1 MDNQILF
8 MTTKKFT
15 SNLEL
20 IVFAHFLS
28 LFIYSHVETL
38 LIFGILK
45 NISNLISKE

>member
-8 MTTKKFT
+8 MTTKMFT

-20 IVFAHFLS
+20 IVFAHFLF

-38 LIFGILK
+38 FAHFQYSQK
-45 NISNLISKE
+45 YFKSHF